1 MLKFLPPKIFNA
13 YSNWVSA
20 EFKKITIN
28 IFLEKLFM
36 KHNSHQW
43 ASKVQS
49 CKKSKKITWQKVAS
63 QMCSCNFQDGVIRY
77 KSTAPFGFA
86 SMVKVAFRPQ
96 TIQEYNSLMA
106 KCVPFSTVGTLIHI
120 IWVPELLTRVLCMI
134 ESDYFISFRAAS
146 DLVKILLQ
154 MSQTF
159 SLLFRDKIRTIYDN
173 WFIFLFQRF
182 F

>member
-63 QMCSCNFQDGVIRY
+63 QPDVFLQFPRWSYQIQKY
-77 KSTAPFGFA
+77 YTAPFGFA

-159 SLLFRDKIRTIYDN
+159 SLLFRDKIRTIYNN
-173 WFIFLFQRF
+173 WFIFLF
-182 F
+182 